1 MEQIT
6 PSLTASFRGAR
17 RDPTHAPS
25 SSLLPTQFPFLPHTH
40 APPRPLLSP
49 AQHMLAPNAA
59 SQRLHLRSR
68 EDLHAPL
75 PATRRGR
82 QGFGLTYPAGPR
94 WKLHRPRP
102 SSGRPRVESRSWMS
116 PADGSVAA
124 MEGFYRES
132 SPSPVPGL
140 PVSPSSLTPRRPR
153 LPLTC
158 AVLTCTCGSIRI
170 TGTRAAHEELLMSL
184 SGLCTRG

>member
-1 MEQIT
+1 
-6 PSLTASFRGAR
+6 
-17 RDPTHAPS
+17 
-25 SSLLPTQFPFLPHTH
+25 
-40 APPRPLLSP
+40 
-49 AQHMLAPNAA
+49 MLAPNAA

-94 WKLHRPRP
+94 WKVYRPRP
-102 SSGRPRVESRSWMS
+102 SSGRPRVESRSWIS